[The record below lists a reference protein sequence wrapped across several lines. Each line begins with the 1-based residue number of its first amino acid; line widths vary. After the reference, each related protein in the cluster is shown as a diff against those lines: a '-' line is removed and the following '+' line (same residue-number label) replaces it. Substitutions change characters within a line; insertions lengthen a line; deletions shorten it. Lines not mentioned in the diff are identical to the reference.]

1 MHKRDSNMH
10 KIPLFSPE
18 FMSYDVRYEP
28 VNFVVSGVGV
38 PKKFKLENLL
48 KKFILFKTQFFFFG
62 EVLVVMCSK
71 HKRNFKN

>member
-10 KIPLFSPE
+10 KIPLFRPE

-48 KKFILFKTQFFFFG
+48 KKFILFKTQFFFSEKF
-62 EVLVVMCSK
+62 L
-71 HKRNFKN
+71 